1 MALTL
6 ATIRTRVKARYERNT
21 SSNDVRASLLDAFI
35 NDALREIY
43 NTLGDNAYFLR
54 KTQSVTVSQYPAV
67 TTMPSNVKRL
77 YRLED
82 EGVAPGYPIDWTFV
96 RHDSSGNMVIVTR
109 CSGTFTAHYLE
120 YPVDLVADGDT
131 AAVPTEHGELV
142 VVLAC
147 RRLAESVGN
156 FQLAQLLAAEMEG
169 LVRSLKRDCLRF
181 GGQRHEALQSI
192 WNTAVPG
199 PWSSGQWW

>member
-6 ATIRTRVKARYERNT
+6 STIRSRVKARYERST
-21 SSNDVRASLLDAFI
+21 SSGDVRNSLLDAFI

-67 TTMPSNVKRL
+67 TTMPAGVKRL

-82 EGVAPGYPIDWTFV
+82 EGVAPGYPIPWNFV

-109 CSGTFTAHYLE
+109 VSGTFTAHYLE
-120 YPVDLVADGDT
+120 YPADLALDADT
-131 AAVPTEHGELV
+131 CAVPTEHGELV
-142 VVLAC
+142 VVLTC
-147 RRLAESVGN
+147 KRLAEAVGN
-156 FQLAQLLAAEMEG
+156 FQLAQLLSNEMEG
-169 LVRSLKRDCLRF
+169 LVRSIKRDCLRYS
-181 GGQRHEALQSI
+181 GQRHEPLQSI
-192 WNTAVPG
+192 WNTAIPG
-199 PWSSGQWW
+199 PWAPGQCW